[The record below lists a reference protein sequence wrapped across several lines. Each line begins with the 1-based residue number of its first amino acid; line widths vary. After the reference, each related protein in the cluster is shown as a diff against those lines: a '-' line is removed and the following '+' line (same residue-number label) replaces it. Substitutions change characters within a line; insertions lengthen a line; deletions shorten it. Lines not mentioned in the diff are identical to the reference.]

1 MLKKCWITSIN
12 AHLTSITF
20 ESEEPAREEKRLSS
34 QTMLFPERPTPENP
48 LRHVI
53 TDIVLGIEKFQDKK
67 QPVTD
72 LDTSLRMQKLMV
84 NLLQKINDYKLAR
97 DTSGEFSQVVQ
108 KNNEIRLGS
117 DIEESFSELILE
129 IMLLAKKTKEDIDV
143 GEALRNNL
151 MNR

>member
-1 MLKKCWITSIN
+1 MDTLNVVDTEDTVRSVVTSKKTICDGV
-12 AHLTSITF
+12 
-20 ESEEPAREEKRLSS
+20 K
-34 QTMLFPERPTPENP
+34 LFYN
-48 LRHVI
+48 LAS
-53 TDIVLGIEKFQDKK
+53 DIVYGIEKFQDKK
-67 QPVTD
+67 QLTTD
-72 LDTSLRMQKLMV
+72 LDTSLKMQKLMV